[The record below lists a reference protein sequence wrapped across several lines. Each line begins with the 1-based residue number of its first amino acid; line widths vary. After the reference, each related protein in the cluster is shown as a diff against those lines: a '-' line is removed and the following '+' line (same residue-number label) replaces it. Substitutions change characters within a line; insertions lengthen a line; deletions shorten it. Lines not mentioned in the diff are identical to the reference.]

1 MNPFLEIYLISTS
14 QDNTG
19 IDLFLTID
27 NFIDLRITINL
38 YFLFQIY
45 QNFRKNLTIYL
56 LDYNDIEVYV

>member
-14 QDNTG
+14 QDSTG

-38 YFLFQIY
+38 YFLLQIY

-56 LDYNDIEVYV
+56 LDYNDIEFYV